1 MANGFIT
8 VNEKDWEK
16 NSPEQ
21 RDWLIFNTLQ
31 SMNERLKTLEKR
43 PVADK
48 CFALAGGI
56 IGGFAAALGLKWGG

>member
-1 MANGFIT
+1 MTNGFIT

-16 NSPEQ
+16 NTPEQ

-31 SMNERLKTLEKR
+31 SMNDRLKTLEKR
-43 PVADK
+43 PIADK

-56 IGGFAAALGLKWGG
+56 IGGFAAALGLKWGA